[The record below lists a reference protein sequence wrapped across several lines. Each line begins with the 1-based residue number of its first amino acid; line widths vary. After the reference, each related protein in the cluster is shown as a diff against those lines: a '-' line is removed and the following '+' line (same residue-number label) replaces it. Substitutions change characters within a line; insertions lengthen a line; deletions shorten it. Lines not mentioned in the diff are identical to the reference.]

1 MIVRSRG
8 LLMAALLTL
17 VAATPLAAQK
27 VGFVD
32 TRKILQEMPGRVQA
46 EERMRV
52 GIEALGLR
60 QKVMVDSLNAMM
72 ASFEADSATLSQV
85 DKVARFTT
93 LQQYDAR
100 YRDTLQ
106 LLEQEAQEQQ
116 AAAMQ
121 PLFDQIR
128 IALDDIRQAEG
139 FAMIFD
145 IASQGN
151 NIVSMD
157 RNLDLSDRVLARIRA
172 QATTARPTTTP
183 PAAAPTT
190 PARPAT
196 PPPAGPVAGPTG
208 ARRP

>member
-8 LLMAALLTL
+8 LVMAALLTL

-32 TRKILQEMPGRVQA
+32 TRKILQEMPARVQA

-72 ASFEADSATLSQV
+72 ASFEADSASLSQV
-85 DKVARFTT
+85 DKVARFTA

-106 LLEQEAQEQQ
+106 VLEQEAQEQQ

-128 IALDDIRQAEG
+128 IALDDLRQAEG

-145 IASQGN
+145 IASQGS

-172 QATTARPTTTP
+172 QATP
-183 PAAAPTT
+183 PAAAPT

>member
-8 LLMAALLTL
+8 LVMAALLTL

-32 TRKILQEMPGRVQA
+32 TRKILQEMPGRAQA

-52 GIEALGLR
+52 GIEALGAR

-72 ASFEADSATLSQV
+72 ASFEADSATLSQA
-85 DKVARFTT
+85 DKVARFNT
-93 LQQYDAR
+93 LQLYDAR

-106 LLEQEAQEQQ
+106 VLETEAQEQQ
-116 AAAMQ
+116 GVAMQ

-128 IALDDIRQAEG
+128 IALDDLRQAEG

-145 IASQGN
+145 IAAQGSS
-151 NIVSMD
+151 IVSMD

-172 QATTARPTTTP
+172 QSTAPRPATP

>member
-1 MIVRSRG
+1 MIVRFRG
-8 LLMAALLTL
+8 LLVAALLTL

-32 TRKILQEMPGRVQA
+32 TRKILQEMPGRAQA
-46 EERMRV
+46 EERMRIAV
-52 GIEALGLR
+52 EALGAR

-72 ASFEADSATLSQV
+72 ASFEADSATLTQV
-85 DKVARFTT
+85 DKVARFTA

-100 YRDTLQ
+100 YRDTLEV
-106 LLEQEAQEQQ
+106 LEQEAQEQQ

-121 PLFDQIR
+121 PLFDLIR
-128 IALDDIRQAEG
+128 ISLDDLRQAEG

-145 IASQGN
+145 VASQGN

-172 QATTARPTTTP
+172 QATTARPTP

-190 PARPAT
+190 TARPTT

>member
-8 LLMAALLTL
+8 LFVAVLLML

-32 TRKILQEMPGRVQA
+32 TRKILQEMPGRAQA

-52 GIEALGLR
+52 SIEALGAR
-60 QKVMVDSLNAMM
+60 QKTMVDSLNLMM
-72 ASFEADSATLSQV
+72 QSFEADSAGLPQME
-85 DKVARFTT
+85 KVARFTA

-100 YRDTLQ
+100 YRDTLEV
-106 LLEQEAQEQQ
+106 LEQEAQEHQ

-121 PLFDQIR
+121 PLFDLIR
-128 IALDDIRQAEG
+128 ISLDDLRQAEG

-145 IASQGN
+145 VAAQGN
-151 NIVSMD
+151 GIVSMD

-172 QATTARPTTTP
+172 QASSARP

-190 PARPAT
+190 PAQPAT